1 MSKFDRK
8 IKRQK
13 EKEQKKNQEAEM
25 KQKIHMFGQ
34 LPDNCLTCNK
44 EFDKTDK
51 SMVQSWC
58 VVIREDEK
66 KVNLYC
72 PECWTMALNVI
83 EEYKKEIE
91 DDGRKN
97 NE

>member
-1 MSKFDRK
+1 MSKIDRK

-58 VVIREDEK
+58 VVVREDEK

-72 PECWTMALNVI
+72 PECWTRAMMRVKEL
-83 EEYKKEIE
+83 EEQINGEE
-91 DDGRKN
+91 NDS
-97 NE
+97 